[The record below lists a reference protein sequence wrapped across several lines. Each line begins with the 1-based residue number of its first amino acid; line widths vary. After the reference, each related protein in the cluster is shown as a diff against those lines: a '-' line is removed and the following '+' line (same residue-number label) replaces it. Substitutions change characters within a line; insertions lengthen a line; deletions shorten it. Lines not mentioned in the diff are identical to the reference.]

1 MPEVSS
7 VEMKALCTIG
17 ALNLGSVC
25 KEDAFRGQIH
35 FAVQYSLS
43 DGSLLEPSAA
53 QMAASAL
60 ITRVLV
66 HFDSMLVRCR
76 SNWGS
81 TDDEERRL
89 KIKLMCRTTGVNK
102 SSTGGHKGKKD
113 DGHRYERS
121 EVREDEAR

>member
-53 QMAASAL
+53 QKAASAL
-60 ITRVLV
+60 ITRVLE

-81 TDDEERRL
+81 KDDDERRF
-89 KIKLMCRTTGVNK
+89 KIQLMCRTT
-102 SSTGGHKGKKD
+102 
-113 DGHRYERS
+113 RS
-121 EVREDEAR
+121 EESRVGKEW